1 MNVYELTVK
10 IYLLNNMKVNHI
22 GYHIGNF
29 INGAMKKD
37 KDLSN
42 SFANAIANMFKK

>member
-1 MNVYELTVK
+1 MNVHELTVK

-29 INGAMKKD
+29 INGAMKKI
-37 KDLSN
+37 KTYLN
-42 SFANAIANMFKK
+42 YTIETI